1 MSEGRFTL
9 ALGAGERLNE
19 HVTGVRWPSVPERHD
34 MLGEAIEICRT
45 LWKGGVHSW
54 QGQHFVVDHAQLYDL
69 PDAPIEIVLGVSG
82 EKSVALAAEK
92 ADGIM
97 TTEPNP
103 ELVSGFRAKGKVNGP
118 CYAEAVLAY
127 APTEAEGLKIAHERF
142 RFSALGWA
150 VNSELPSVEG
160 FEAATRFVEPEDLA
174 GTVAAGPD
182 VEKHMSSIRKYVEAG
197 YDHVVL
203 TCPGPDQER
212 FMSFFETEL
221 REGLREF
228 A

>member
-1 MSEGRFTL
+1 MSESRFTL
-9 ALGAGERLNE
+9 AVGAGERLNE
-19 HVTGVRWPSVPERHD
+19 HVTGVRWPSIPERHE

-54 QGQHFVVDHAQLYDL
+54 KGRYFVIDHAQIYDL
-69 PDAPIEIVLGVSG
+69 PDRPIEIVLGVSG
-82 EKSVALAAEK
+82 KQSVALAAEK

-103 ELVSGFRAKGKVNGP
+103 ELVSGFRSKGNAKGP

-127 APTEAEGLKIAHERF
+127 APTEEEGLQTAHERF

-150 VNSELPSVEG
+150 VNSELPSVQG
-160 FEAATRFVEPEDLA
+160 FEAATQFVKPEDLA
-174 GTVAAGPD
+174 NAIATGPD
-182 VEKHMSSIRKYVEAG
+182 VEAHVGLIRKYVDAG

-203 TCPGPDQER
+203 ICPGPHQDR
-212 FMSFFETEL
+212 FIDFFQNEL
-221 REGLREF
+221 RNQLSEF
-228 A
+228 T